1 MRVQKVIRKNNE
13 IFTVRMG
20 YVRDSR
26 SVQVRKG
33 EDTRIL
39 GKSMTMV

>member
-1 MRVQKVIRKNNE
+1 MRNQKIIRKNNE

-26 SVQVRKG
+26 SIQVTDGK
-33 EDTRIL
+33 IL
-39 GKSMTMV
+39 GYLAN